1 MHVRTPEKR
10 AAFTALLANG
20 ITALHM
26 DARVAGLRVPA
37 HLRDRSWLVLNFS
50 YGYQLSDFNFDDD
63 GVEASLSFGGRP
75 FPCFVPWEAVFA
87 MSDESRDTFHVWQED
102 MPPEAVAS
110 LADASAAV
118 DSPSQHTEAEA
129 LITADRPSWG
139 RAPAP
144 APAPASQADAATAGA
159 VPADATTARDGATG
173 RKRPTFGV
181 IDGGGERSSGRGG
194 HLERIK

>member
-1 MHVRTPEKR
+1 MHVRTPEKS
-10 AAFTALLANG
+10 AAFAALLAKG

-26 DARVAGLRVPA
+26 DARVAGLRVPS

-63 GVEASLSFGGRP
+63 GVQASLSFGGRP

-87 MSDESRDTFHVWQED
+87 MSDESRDTFHFWQEE
-102 MPPEAVAS
+102 MPPEALAS
-110 LADASAAV
+110 LAEASAAAV
-118 DSPSQHTEAEA
+118 SPDREADVAAPTDTDRGHRSPA
-129 LITADRPSWG
+129 L
-139 RAPAP
+139 APARASP
-144 APAPASQADAATAGA
+144 MGAAPDEDAAPA
-159 VPADATTARDGATG
+159 

-181 IDGGGERSSGRGG
+181 IDGGGERSGGRDG